1 MSTFND
7 KLNLKLHIADCVKY
21 HDGESKIEMRKQGTF
36 TQFKNINKM
45 LKVPYLI
52 YADFESV
59 ITNDFE
65 IVNDSKIIKNDGN
78 GIKKGDKKGVRD
90 PMTCRT
96 AE

>member
-1 MSTFND
+1 
-7 KLNLKLHIADCVKY
+7 
-21 HDGESKIEMRKQGTF
+21 
-36 TQFKNINKM
+36 M